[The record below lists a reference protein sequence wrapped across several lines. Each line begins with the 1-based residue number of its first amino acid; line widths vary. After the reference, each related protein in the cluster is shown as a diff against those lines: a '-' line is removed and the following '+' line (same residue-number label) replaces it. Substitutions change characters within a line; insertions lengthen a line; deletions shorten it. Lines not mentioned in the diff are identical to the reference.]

1 MKDTTMRQTILVA
14 SLLGVAA
21 LAVGCTSKEVTGA
34 VAPKQA
40 EPAAAYLEK
49 AKAETKEAAQEMRNY
64 AYAERAE
71 FVVKMKK
78 ELVSIQDELDQLGAK
93 VESAGG
99 SAKADAKVKLAA
111 VREKWAQAKKQVDRA
126 ETATASDWDDVK
138 SGFKQSYVDLRDSF
152 DKTRQWLSDKI
163 AP

>member
-1 MKDTTMRQTILVA
+1 MRHTILVA
-14 SLLGVAA
+14 TVLSVAA
-21 LAVGCTSKEVTGA
+21 LAVGCTSKDGKSA
-34 VAPKQA
+34 VAPKQG
-40 EPAAAYLEK
+40 ETAAVHLDK
-49 AKAETKEAAQEMRNY
+49 AKAETKEAAQAMRDY
-64 AYAERAE
+64 AYAEKAE
-71 FVVKMKK
+71 FVVQMKK

-99 SAKADAKVKLAA
+99 SAKADAKVKLTA

-138 SGFKQSYVDLRDSF
+138 SGFKQSYVDLKDSF

>member
-1 MKDTTMRQTILVA
+1 MRHAILATT
-14 SLLGVAA
+14 LLGAAA
-21 LAVGCTSKEVTGA
+21 LAVGCTSKEVKA
-34 VAPKQA
+34 SVEPKQA
-40 EPAAAYLEK
+40 QPSAAHLEK
-49 AKAETKEAAQEMRNY
+49 AKAETKQAEQEMRNY

-99 SAKADAKVKLAA
+99 SAKADARVKLAA

-126 ETATASDWDDVK
+126 
-138 SGFKQSYVDLRDSF
+138 
-152 DKTRQWLSDKI
+152 
-163 AP
+163 

>member
-1 MKDTTMRQTILVA
+1 MRHTILVTT
-14 SLLGVAA
+14 LLGAAA
-21 LAVGCTSKEVTGA
+21 LAVGCTSKEVKAA

-40 EPAAAYLEK
+40 EPSAVHLEK
-49 AKAETKEAAQEMRNY
+49 AKAESKQAAHEMRDY
-64 AYAERAE
+64 AYAEKAE
-71 FVVKMKK
+71 FVVQMKK

-138 SGFKQSYVDLRDSF
+138 SGFKQSYVDLNDSF
-152 DKTRQWLSDKI
+152 DKIRQWLSDKI